1 MVFALQKSMLLNDSA
16 MFWHIFEGKMNDS
29 GSTAMITDLRIIFFC
44 LYQRE
49 N

>member
-29 GSTAMITDLRIIFFC
+29 GSIAMITDLRIIFFS
-44 LYQRE
+44 LYLRE